1 MSQTIR
7 AADNPA
13 LANKI
18 VNESLTQK
26 VEPAEVQITPPS
38 DTVVTLP
45 GGYITDAGE
54 VITEAEVKELT
65 GSDEE
70 AIARAN
76 GVGRA
81 LLTILQRG
89 VVRVGDEKATE
100 SLLDKLLS
108 GDRDTLLMGIFK
120 ATFGK
125 TAVVPAVI
133 NGEIKEVEVDLDTD
147 IDIKYLEDKV
157 NDRVF
162 AVKGRNKEFLVQLPT
177 GQVQKEMVKNSDKSA
192 AELTSIM
199 LEGTVLQINGNPV
212 ISKSQVQN
220 LGIQDRKLIVDE
232 INKRIPGPQ
241 FDNVVITD
249 PDTGKE
255 VKVPVNFGTLFR
267 F

>member
-13 LANKI
+13 LANKL

-26 VEPAEVQITPPS
+26 AEPSEVKIVPPS

-54 VITEAEVKELT
+54 VITEAEVRELT
-65 GSDEE
+65 GADEE

-89 VVRVGDEKATE
+89 VVRIGSEKATE
-100 SLLDKLLS
+100 NVLDKLLS
-108 GDRDTLLMGIFK
+108 GDRDTLLLAIFK

-125 TAVVPAVI
+125 TAIVPAVI
-133 NGEIKEVEVDLDTD
+133 NQEIKEVEVDLDTD
-147 IDIKYLEDKV
+147 IDIKHLEDKL

-162 AVKGRNKEFLVQLPT
+162 TVKGRSKEFVIQLPT
-177 GQVQKEMVKNSDKSA
+177 GQVQKEMIKNSEKSS

-199 LEGTVLQINGNPV
+199 LEGTVLEINGSPV

-241 FDNVVITD
+241 FDNVFITD

-255 VKVPVNFGTLFR
+255 VRVPVNFGTLFR